1 MEPAER
7 LLHENRRKF
16 AALPWWRRFPW
27 LLLLAVPFAVL
38 FWALQL
44 LTGWRLIAPLVFGL
58 N

>member
-44 LTGWRLIAPLVFGL
+44 LTHILQVSR
-58 N
+58 